1 MSCASCGKTM
11 WNALM
16 CQWCGTRPTTSEGET
31 MDGWWEAEGEKLE
44 RVVGDDGT
52 EYYIPMRILKGR
64 RRREPDG
71 PKTLLEVFT
80 GEKPPND
87 L

>member
-1 MSCASCGKTM
+1 
-11 WNALM
+11 
-16 CQWCGTRPTTSEGET
+16 

-44 RVVGDDGT
+44 RVVADDGT

-80 GEKPPND
+80 GEKPPKD